1 MKVME
6 QLKPIWQSDEEQ
18 KTYSVIVHT
27 IRMGDVEDPD
37 LYVAQPIYEWQQS
50 EEGKWIMANSLP
62 VPSWHRDTDHM
73 TMGYRYTIRAYLS
86 PKNYTFWKLKYG

>member
-6 QLKPIWQSDEEQ
+6 PSKPIWQSEEQ
-18 KTYSVIVHT
+18 KTYSVIVHS
-27 IRMGDVEDPD
+27 IRMSDVEDPD

-50 EEGKWIMANSLP
+50 EEGKWVMENSAP
-62 VPSWHRDTDHM
+62 TPSWHREIDHNS
-73 TMGYRYTIRAYLS
+73 MGYRYTIRAYLS

>member
-1 MKVME
+1 MKVTE
-6 QLKPIWQSDEEQ
+6 PSKPIWQSDEEQ

-27 IRMGDVEDPD
+27 IRMSDVEDPD
-37 LYVAQPIYEWQQS
+37 LFVAQPIYEWQQS
-50 EEGKWIMANSLP
+50 EEGKWVMANSLP
-62 VPSWHRDTDHM
+62 VPSWHRDIDHL

>member
-1 MKVME
+1 MKVTE
-6 QLKPIWQSDEEQ
+6 PSKPIWQSDEEQ
-18 KTYSVIVHT
+18 KTISVIVHT
-27 IRMGDVEDPD
+27 IRMSDVEDPD

-50 EEGKWIMANSLP
+50 EAGKWIMANSLP
-62 VPSWHRDTDHM
+62 VPSWHRDIDHL

>member
-6 QLKPIWQSDEEQ
+6 PSKPTWPSDEEQ

-37 LYVAQPIYEWQQS
+37 LYVVQPIYEWQQS
-50 EEGKWIMANSLP
+50 EEGKWVMANSLP